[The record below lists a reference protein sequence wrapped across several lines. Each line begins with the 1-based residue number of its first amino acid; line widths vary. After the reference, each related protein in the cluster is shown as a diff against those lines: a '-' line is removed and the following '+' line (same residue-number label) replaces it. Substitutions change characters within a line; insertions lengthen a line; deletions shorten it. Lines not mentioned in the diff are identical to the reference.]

1 VGVVLRLK
9 ESPLIAAKGF
19 CMGAADL
26 VPGVSGGTMAFILGI
41 YERLLDAI
49 KSFDKTWLLSIIRLD
64 FRTTFSRPHFV
75 FLVPLLLGLG
85 SALLF
90 FTKVVPLPVYIKTHP
105 ELVYG
110 LFFGLILA
118 SIYILMQETGRLNL
132 RDAVFLVVGTLAG
145 FVVVT
150 SVPVSTPESS
160 WFVFLCGAIAI
171 CAMILPGISGSFIL
185 LLLKK
190 YAYVIGAVGALD
202 LSILAPFALG
212 CITGLVL
219 FTRFLSW
226 MIKHYFRQSILVIK
240 GILLASLWVL
250 WPFQERVYVMVHGK
264 DRLTGM
270 TPILPP
276 AVDATVLGSL
286 ALAVAGIITVLVI
299 HKLAARRS

>member
-1 VGVVLRLK
+1 MQLK
-9 ESPLIAAKGF
+9 EAPLLAAKGF

-49 KSFDKTWLLSIIRLD
+49 KSFDKTWLISLLRLD
-64 FRTTFSRPHFV
+64 FKTGLSRPHFV
-75 FLVPLLLGLG
+75 FVIPLLLGIG

-90 FTKVVPLPVYIKTHP
+90 FTKVVPLPVYIITHP
-105 ELVYG
+105 ELIYG

-118 SIYILMQETGRLNL
+118 SIYILMQETGRLNAV
-132 RDAVFLVVGTLAG
+132 DAGFLVVGALAG
-145 FVVVT
+145 FWVVT
-150 SVPVSTPESS
+150 SVPVNTPDSG

-190 YAYVIGAVGALD
+190 YAYIIGAVGTLD
-202 LSILAPFALG
+202 FSILLPFALG

-226 MIKHYFRQSILVIK
+226 MIRHYYRQSLLVIK

-250 WPFQERVYVMVHGK
+250 WPYQERVYVMVHGK

-276 AVDATVLGSL
+276 ALDATLLGSL
-286 ALAVAGIITVLVI
+286 ALALTGIIVVLVI
-299 HKLAARRS
+299 HKLAARRA

>member
-1 VGVVLRLK
+1 MQLK
-9 ESPLIAAKGF
+9 EAPLIAAKGF

-49 KSFDKTWLLSIIRLD
+49 KSFDRTWLVSLLRLD
-64 FRTTFSRPHFV
+64 FKTGLGRPHFV
-75 FLVPLLLGLG
+75 FLIPLLLGIG

-90 FTKVVPLPVYIKTHP
+90 FTKVVPLPVYISTHP

-118 SIYILMQETGRLNL
+118 SIYILMQETGRLNAA
-132 RDAVFLVVGTLAG
+132 DAGYLVAGTLVG
-145 FVVVT
+145 FWVVT
-150 SVPVSTPESS
+150 SVPVNTPDSG
-160 WFVFLCGAIAI
+160 WFVFVCGAIAI

-190 YAYVIGAVGALD
+190 YAYIIGAVGALD
-202 LSILAPFALG
+202 FSILLPFALG

-226 MIKHYFRQSILVIK
+226 MIRHYYRQSLLVIK

-250 WPFQERVYVMVHGK
+250 WPYQERVYVMVHGK

-270 TPILPP
+270 TPVLPQSL
-276 AVDATVLGSL
+276 DATLLGSL
-286 ALAVAGIITVLVI
+286 GLAVAGIIVVLVI